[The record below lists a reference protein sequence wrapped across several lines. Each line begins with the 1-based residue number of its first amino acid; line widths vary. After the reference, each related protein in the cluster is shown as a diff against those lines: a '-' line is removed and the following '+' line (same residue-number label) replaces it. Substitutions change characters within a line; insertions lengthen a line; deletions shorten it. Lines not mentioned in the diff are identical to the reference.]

1 MPNLYVLAL
10 PGCVGSAVLGLIEIF
25 HIANR
30 IAAELGESDLNF
42 DPLIVGLTSD
52 PVPTDGGMSLPVER
66 KLPAAQPGDILIVP
80 GCMTQSLDLASTA
93 KSLEVEPAALRRWA
107 SKGGVVAAQ
116 CSAVFLLAEAG
127 LLNGRKAT
135 ATWWAQKQLQE
146 AYPEAQLS
154 EEETLTDDGD
164 IICAAGPYSHLDL
177 GLHLIEKLASRSLAS
192 LVAKFAMIE
201 RAPPSQS
208 AFRTMDLMKTTPPLA
223 KRIEKIVLG
232 NLPDVPALNE
242 IASELG
248 LTPRTLQR
256 RLAESAQTTPKA
268 LVNQIRMDVAKQMI
282 ETNTAS
288 IPDLMMATGFADES
302 AFRKQFAKSS
312 GMTPKQ
318 YAERY
323 GRDR

>member
-1 MPNLYVLAL
+1 MPKLYVLAL
-10 PGCVGSAVLGLIEIF
+10 PGCVGSAVLGFAEIF

-30 IAAELGESDLNF
+30 VATELGESDLKF
-42 DPLIVGLTSD
+42 DPSIVGLTAD
-52 PVPTDGGMSLPVER
+52 PVPTDEGISLPVER
-66 KLPAAQPGDILIVP
+66 KLPSAQPGDILIVP

-93 KSLEVEPAALRRWA
+93 KARDAELLVLQRWA
-107 SKGGVVAAQ
+107 SKGGVIAAQ

-127 LLNGRKAT
+127 LLKGRKAT

-146 AYPEAQLS
+146 AYPDIRLS
-154 EEETLTDDGD
+154 EEETLTEDADF
-164 IICAAGPYSHLDL
+164 ICAAGPYSHLDL

-208 AFRTMDLMKTTPPLA
+208 AFRTMDLMNTTPPLA
-223 KRIEKIVLG
+223 KRIEKIVLAR
-232 NLPDVPALNE
+232 LPDVPALNE
-242 IASELG
+242 IASLLG

-256 RLAESAQTTPKA
+256 RLAESAHTTPKA

-282 ETNTAS
+282 ETSGAP
-288 IPDLMMATGFADES
+288 IPDLMIATGFADES
-302 AFRKQFAKSS
+302 AFRKQFAKAS

-323 GRDR
+323 GRQY